1 MPSAGTLHSILLKSD
16 GTAAAFGSHRHDQCY
31 IPGPPEGITYTQ
43 VAAGGWD
50 TVLLKSDGTAVAFG
64 ENGDG
69 QCNIQGPPEGITYT
83 QVAAGDEHTV
93 LLKSDGTAAA
103 FGGNYH
109 GQCNIPA
116 LADGVKYTSNEGMP
130 RTVLSL
136 HFGNGYAAFCLLNGE
151 ERLRIEVNAADSFSD
166 LRLRY
171 VKGME
176 GAHGRFNVVLP
187 TGTLLDKICMQT
199 PSASVEPWLPR
210 KRATPSE

>member
-1 MPSAGTLHSILLKSD
+1 MPAAGVFHSILLKSD
-16 GTAAAFGSHRHDQCY
+16 GTAASFGENEYGQCD

-43 VAAGGWD
+43 VAAGLG
-50 TVLLKSDGTAVAFG
+50 
-64 ENGDG
+64 
-69 QCNIQGPPEGITYT
+69 
-83 QVAAGDEHTV
+83 HTV

-187 TGTLLDKICMQT
+187 TRTLFDKICMLN

-210 KRATPSE
+210 KRGKPSE

>member
-1 MPSAGTLHSILLKSD
+1 MPAAGNLHSILLKSD
-16 GTAAAFGSHRHDQCY
+16 GTAAAFGSNSHVQCY
-31 IPGPPEGITYTQ
+31 IP
-43 VAAGGWD
+43 
-50 TVLLKSDGTAVAFG
+50 
-64 ENGDG
+64 
-69 QCNIQGPPEGITYT
+69 GPPEGITYT

-103 FGGNYH
+103 FGGMCH

-136 HFGNGYAAFCLLNGE
+136 HFGNGYASLCLLTGE

-176 GAHGRFNVVLP
+176 GPQSHFSFC
-187 TGTLLDKICMQT
+187 LLYT
-199 PSASVEPWLPR
+199 SPSPR
-210 KRATPSE
+210 DRG

>member
-1 MPSAGTLHSILLKSD
+1 M
-16 GTAAAFGSHRHDQCY
+16 
-31 IPGPPEGITYTQ
+31 
-43 VAAGGWD
+43 
-50 TVLLKSDGTAVAFG
+50 
-64 ENGDG
+64 
-69 QCNIQGPPEGITYT
+69 
-83 QVAAGDEHTV
+83 
-93 LLKSDGTAAA
+93 LKSDGTAAA
-103 FGGNYH
+103 FGGNCH

-171 VKGME
+171 VKGMK

-199 PSASVEPWLPR
+199 PSTSVEPWLPR
-210 KRATPSE
+210 KRGKPSE

>member
-1 MPSAGTLHSILLKSD
+1 MHRRTVFSLEASSSFAIVPSSYGIL
-16 GTAAAFGSHRHDQCY
+16 
-31 IPGPPEGITYTQ
+31 GPPEGITYTQ
-43 VAAGGWD
+43 VA
-50 TVLLKSDGTAVAFG
+50 V
-64 ENGDG
+64 
-69 QCNIQGPPEGITYT
+69 
-83 QVAAGDEHTV
+83 GDEHTV

-103 FGGNYH
+103 FGGNCR

-210 KRATPSE
+210 KRGKPSE

>member
-1 MPSAGTLHSILLKSD
+1 MLKSD
-16 GTAAAFGSHRHDQCY
+16 GTAAAFGYNLYRQCN

-43 VAAGGWD
+43 VAAGGKRTD
-50 TVLLKSDGTAVAFG
+50 LLMSDGTAVAFG
-64 ENGDG
+64 
-69 QCNIQGPPEGITYT
+69 CN
-83 QVAAGDEHTV
+83 VR
-93 LLKSDGTAAA
+93 
-103 FGGNYH
+103 

-176 GAHGRFNVVLP
+176 GAHGRFNVVLH
-187 TGTLLDKICMQT
+187 TGTLLDKMCMQT

-210 KRATPSE
+210 KRGKPSE

>member
-1 MPSAGTLHSILLKSD
+1 MA
-16 GTAAAFGSHRHDQCY
+16 
-31 IPGPPEGITYTQ
+31 
-43 VAAGGWD
+43 
-50 TVLLKSDGTAVAFG
+50 LLKSDGTAVAFG

-69 QCNIQGPPEGITYT
+69 QCNIPGPPEGITYT

-103 FGGNYH
+103 FGGNCH

-130 RTVLSL
+130 RTILSL
-136 HFGNGYAAFCLLNGE
+136 HFGNGYAAFCLLTGE

-171 VKGME
+171 VKEMK
-176 GAHGRFNVVLP
+176 GAHGRFDVLLP
-187 TGTLLDKICMQT
+187 AGTLLDKICMQT

-210 KRATPSE
+210 KRSKSSE

>member
-1 MPSAGTLHSILLKSD
+1 MPACGFVHSVLLKSD
-16 GTAAAFGSHRHDQCY
+16 GTAA
-31 IPGPPEGITYTQ
+31 P
-43 VAAGGWD
+43 
-50 TVLLKSDGTAVAFG
+50 FG
-64 ENGDG
+64 ENWCG
-69 QCNIQGPPEGITYT
+69 QCNIPGPPEGITYT

-103 FGGNYH
+103 FGGNCH

-116 LADGVKYTSNEGMP
+116 LADGVKYTSHEGMP

-171 VKGME
+171 VQGME
-176 GAHGRFNVVLP
+176 AAHGRFNVVLP

-210 KRATPSE
+210 KRGKPSE